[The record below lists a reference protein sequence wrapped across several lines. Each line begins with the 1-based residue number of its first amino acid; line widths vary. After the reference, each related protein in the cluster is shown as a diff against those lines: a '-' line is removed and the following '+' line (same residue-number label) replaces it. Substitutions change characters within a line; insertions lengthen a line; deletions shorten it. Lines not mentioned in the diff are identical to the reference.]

1 MRQLKSICSRVRYV
15 YHVKSKDYDGLV
27 SALKQA
33 MTVPIPRTI
42 LPHMTQAEHEL
53 RMQALMETDWYDE
66 AVQELERRK
75 ESGGKVSLL
84 PRFLAHHL
92 ARGKRTD
99 DDGRFFSCFM

>member
-1 MRQLKSICSRVRYV
+1 
-15 YHVKSKDYDGLV
+15 VKSKDYDGLV

-75 ESGGKVSLL
+75 EFGGKVSLL

>member
-84 PRFLAHHL
+84 PRV
-92 ARGKRTD
+92 
-99 DDGRFFSCFM
+99 S